1 MVRVGGEVTG
11 RPGEGGLEAGGE
23 GGRLV
28 SQLVAGMR
36 GQVVRVKGRVVVW
49 RERRGGWLVGSQ
61 GCQAG
66 GVPVMEGCEGCLVA
80 VVEAAVEVDR
90 VRRLVGVVVGLV
102 GWVVGCRGGRM
113 VGGG

>member
-49 RERRGGWLVGSQ
+49 RERRGGRLETNLQ
-61 GCQAG
+61 GKKAPRHHM
-66 GVPVMEGCEGCLVA
+66 VSIPKLSTTEPRERNIPL
-80 VVEAAVEVDR
+80 
-90 VRRLVGVVVGLV
+90 RLTELL
-102 GWVVGCRGGRM
+102 
-113 VGGG
+113 